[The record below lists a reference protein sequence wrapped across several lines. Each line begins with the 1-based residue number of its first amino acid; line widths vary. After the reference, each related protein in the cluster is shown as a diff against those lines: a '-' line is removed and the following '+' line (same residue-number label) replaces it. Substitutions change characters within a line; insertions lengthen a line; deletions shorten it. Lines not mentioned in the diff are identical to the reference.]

1 MFQLKAEDE
10 RGEDEGRG
18 GEFRDATVG
27 WGGVGGRE
35 VSEEEAGGDVSGC
48 RRQRRR

>member
-10 RGEDEGRG
+10 RRKDEGG
-18 GEFRDATVG
+18 GCDFRDAAVG
-27 WGGVGGRE
+27 WGGFSVRE